1 MELWTTKFIWFGSS
15 NCKHRFTQ
23 WNNFSYAS
31 LPVQYSSKSF
41 LDSILGINLL
51 KAPSLLS
58 ILAS

>member
-31 LPVQYSSKSF
+31 LTLFNIPSKSF

-51 KAPSLLS
+51 VRLPAF
-58 ILAS
+58 